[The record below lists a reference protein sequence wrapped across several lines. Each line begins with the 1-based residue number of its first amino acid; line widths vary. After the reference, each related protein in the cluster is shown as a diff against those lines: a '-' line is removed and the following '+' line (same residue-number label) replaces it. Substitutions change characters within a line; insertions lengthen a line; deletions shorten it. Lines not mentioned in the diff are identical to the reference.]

1 MSNSIIFV
9 GIRIS
14 IIGGGYV
21 GLVSAICF
29 ADMGNSVKIIEKDL
43 LKVNLINAATP
54 PIYEKGLEEQL
65 KIHAGKNL
73 TATTSY
79 TDILDTDITIICVGT
94 PDQEDGSAN
103 LKYLEEACTSIG
115 NELKNKESYHLI
127 IVKSTVPPGTTRDL
141 VIPTVL
147 SSCLNNNKNIGFA
160 VNPEFLREGR
170 AIDDFFHPDR
180 IIIGCENDTAEKMV
194 QSLYYNIEAPK
205 IRTSLIEAEMIK
217 YASNAFLATKISFSN
232 EIGNICKKI
241 GIDVYKVMDGVGL
254 DHRISPHFLNAGIG
268 FGGSCFPKDVK
279 CLISLAET
287 YGEDPQLLKSV
298 MNVNSHQPLKLVEL
312 LIRRIGPLQNK
323 RIALL
328 GLAFKDN
335 TDDIRESRAIPVVL
349 ELQRRGAIIAA
360 YDPVAIPSMQKIVPD
375 IEYGSTAAEAL
386 KGADAA
392 LILTEWPEFRSLQGE
407 FDLMKSKII
416 IEGRRILSY
425 EEKEGICW

>member
-9 GIRIS
+9 DTRIS

-21 GLVSAICF
+21 GLVSAVCF
-29 ADMGNSVKIIEKDL
+29 AEMGHLVTIIEKDSW
-43 LKVNLINAATP
+43 KVNTINAAIP
-54 PIYEKGLEEQL
+54 PIYEKGLEECL

-79 TDILDTDITIICVGT
+79 TDISDTDITIICVGT
-94 PDQEDGSAN
+94 PDHEDGSAN

-115 NELKNKESYHLI
+115 NELKNKKSYHLI

-147 SSCLNNNKNIGFA
+147 LSSLNNENIGFA

-180 IIIGCENDTAEKMV
+180 IIIGCENNPAEKMV
-194 QSLYYNIEAPK
+194 QSLYYSIEAPK

-241 GIDVYKVMDGVGL
+241 GIDVYKVMKGVGL

-287 YGEDPQLLKSV
+287 HGEDPQLLKSV
-298 MNVNSHQPLKLVEL
+298 MDINLHQPLKLVEL
-312 LIRRIGPLQNK
+312 LIRRIGTLQNK

-335 TDDIRESRAIPVVL
+335 TDDVRESRAIPVVQ

-360 YDPVAIPSMQKIVPD
+360 YDPVAIPSMQKIVSD
-375 IEYGSTAAEAL
+375 IEYCSTAAEAL
-386 KGADAA
+386 KDADAA
-392 LILTEWPEFRSLQGE
+392 LILTEWPEFQSLQGE
-407 FDLMKSKII
+407 FNLMKSKII

-425 EEKEGICW
+425 DDKEGICW